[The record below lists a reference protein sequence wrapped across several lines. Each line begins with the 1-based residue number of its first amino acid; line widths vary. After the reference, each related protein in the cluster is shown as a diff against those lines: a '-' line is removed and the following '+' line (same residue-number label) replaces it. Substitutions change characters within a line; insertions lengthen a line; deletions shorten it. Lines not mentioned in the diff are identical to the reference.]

1 MKYLILL
8 FLIASC
14 SSTKQEARTDS
25 MRKHYKNPTQKYFQ
39 RKLINKKTQVVM
51 TNI

>member
-8 FLIASC
+8 ILMASC
-14 SSTKQEARTDS
+14 SSTKIKKEEAI
-25 MRKHYKNPTQKYFQ
+25 KVHYKNPTQKYFQ
-39 RKLINKKTQVVM
+39 RKLINKKTQLAL

>member
-14 SSTKQEARTDS
+14 SSTKQEARTD

-39 RKLINKKTQVVM
+39 RKLINKKTQLAM

>member
-14 SSTKQEARTDS
+14 SSTKQEVKTD

>member
-14 SSTKQEARTDS
+14 SSTKQEARNV

>member
-14 SSTKQEARTDS
+14 SSTKQETRTD
-25 MRKHYKNPTQKYFQ
+25 MRKNYNPTQKYFQ
-39 RKLINKKTQVVM
+39 RKLINKKTQVAM

>member
-8 FLIASC
+8 VLMTSC
-14 SSTKQEARTDS
+14 SSTKIKKEEVT
-25 MRKHYKNPTQKYFQ
+25 KIHYKNPTQKYFQ
-39 RKLINKKTQVVM
+39 RKLINRKTQIVL